1 MPSPVDYAAL
11 PTTTQEAMR
20 LIQPAMRDAKDGKAV
35 EAIKGFLEAGQVLCA
50 TLSKAE
56 PNALRKL
63 EAKCAKRD
71 SRVQEL
77 ESKLQAKDNELAER
91 NSTLTSLRVGVFEL
105 NEELAAK
112 REALCTKDLELE
124 IKSAKLRVVDGE
136 LRDTKARAE
145 RAGIIV
151 ILTQAGYRPYAVTV
165 RYTQYLSAV
174 ITSYALLT
182 NQYSTT
188 LRVKRLGPGWGLE
201 GEFMDHDEGIYPAP
215 QPPGGGEL
223 QQVHYEVTKV
233 STWSTKRPW
242 DEENALGAVKRTRA

>member
-63 EAKCAKRD
+63 EAKCAKTD

-124 IKSAKLRVVDGE
+124 IKSAKLHVVDGE
-136 LRDTKARAE
+136 LRDAKARAE

-151 ILTQAGYRPYAVTV
+151 ILTQAGY
-165 RYTQYLSAV
+165 
-174 ITSYALLT
+174 
-182 NQYSTT
+182 
-188 LRVKRLGPGWGLE
+188 
-201 GEFMDHDEGIYPAP
+201 
-215 QPPGGGEL
+215 
-223 QQVHYEVTKV
+223 
-233 STWSTKRPW
+233 
-242 DEENALGAVKRTRA
+242 